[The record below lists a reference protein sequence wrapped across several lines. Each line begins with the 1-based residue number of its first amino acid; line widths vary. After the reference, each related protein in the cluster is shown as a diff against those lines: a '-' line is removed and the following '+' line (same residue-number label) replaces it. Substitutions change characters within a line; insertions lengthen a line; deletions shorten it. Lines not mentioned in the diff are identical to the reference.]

1 MALPGVSPTYRYLD
15 DGAPDGTVLGQ
26 GTQSKIGFYGT
37 VPQVQLSAVTTVTT
51 TAAVSHSSNWG
62 YSTSVQA
69 DAIVTAVNT
78 LISRFSSTGLTA

>member
-1 MALPGVSPTYRYLD
+1 MALPGVNPTIRYLD

-26 GTQSKIGFYGT
+26 SSTSKIGFFGT
-37 VPQVQLSAVTTVTT
+37 TPQVQLSAVTTVTT

-69 DAIVTAVNT
+69 DAIVTAMNA
-78 LISRFSSTGLTA
+78 LIGRVQSTGLTA